1 VLIVNTVAYPLS
13 RKIKQHSVE
22 VLVHCWSMCM
32 TMLHASA
39 CGACYD
45 VETYIQLV
53 STRLAGQMLS

>member
-1 VLIVNTVAYPLS
+1 MLIVNTVAYPLS

-32 TMLHASA
+32 TILHAVRA
-39 CGACYD
+39 MMWKA
-45 VETYIQLV
+45 YIQLV